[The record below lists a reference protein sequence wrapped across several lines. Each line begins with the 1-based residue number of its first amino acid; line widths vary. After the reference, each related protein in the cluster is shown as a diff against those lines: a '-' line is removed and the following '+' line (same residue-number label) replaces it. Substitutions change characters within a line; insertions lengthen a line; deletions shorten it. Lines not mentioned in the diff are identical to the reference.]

1 MMPNRYLPSP
11 LSNMVEERHETMLD
25 KGKGGDAD
33 DYPPEYEA
41 LVQMLKPEHQ
51 REFKKRRG
59 ELDE

>member
-1 MMPNRYLPSP
+1 MPNRYLPSA
-11 LSNMVEERHETMLD
+11 LSNMVEERHERLLD
-25 KGKGGDAD
+25 RGKGDGTD
-33 DYPPEYEA
+33 DYPAEYEA